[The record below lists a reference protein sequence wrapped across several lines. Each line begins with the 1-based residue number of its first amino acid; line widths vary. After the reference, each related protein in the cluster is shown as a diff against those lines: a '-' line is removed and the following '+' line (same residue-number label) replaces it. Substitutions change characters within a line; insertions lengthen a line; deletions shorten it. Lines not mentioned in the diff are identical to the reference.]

1 MENEKNLE
9 NSINEADFN
18 YLMKRF
24 EKVNEIKKNL
34 AKFMNDNNLSIHCVE
49 SCIVIEYREFG
60 KGDEPFVIYFNNRG
74 VINPN
79 DVIGG

>member
-1 MENEKNLE
+1 MENEKNLD
-9 NSINEADFN
+9 NFINEADFN
-18 YLMKRF
+18 YLLKRF

-49 SCIVIEYREFG
+49 GCIEIEYREFG
-60 KGDEPFVIYFNNRG
+60 KDDEPFVIGYSNTG